1 MKYKWEVTSI
11 EKVNMDSNEDVV
23 LQTYWT
29 LTATSEDNIS
39 VKFDGA
45 TPLEYNPEATNFVP
59 FSELTEEKVLEWIEK
74 QLIKDDGLDILYHE
88 LTEMIDE
95 VRITHDKVEVSGEEL
110 PWS

>member
-1 MKYKWEVTSI
+1 MKYEWKVTSI
-11 EKVNMDSNEDVV
+11 EKVDMNNNKDVV

-39 VKFDGA
+39 VNFDGA

-59 FSELTEEKVLEWIEK
+59 FSELTEELVLEWIKK
-74 QLIKDDGLDILYHE
+74 QLIKEDGLDILYHE
-88 LTEMIDE
+88 LSEMVEE
-95 VRITHDKVEVSGEEL
+95 VRISNNKIEVSGDKL

>member
-1 MKYKWEVTSI
+1 MKYEWKVVSI

-23 LQTYWT
+23 LQTYWR

-39 VKFDGA
+39 VNFDGA

-59 FSELTEEKVLEWIEK
+59 FSELTEELVLEWIKK
-74 QLIKDDGLDILYHE
+74 QLIKQDGLDILYHE
-88 LTEMIDE
+88 LSEMIDE
-95 VRITHDKVEVSGEEL
+95 VRITHDKIEVSGDEL

>member
-1 MKYKWEVTSI
+1 MKYEWKVTSI

-29 LTATSEDNIS
+29 LTATSEDDIS
-39 VKFDGA
+39 VNFDGA

-59 FSELTEEKVLEWIEK
+59 FSELTEELVLEWIKK
-74 QLIKDDGLDILYHE
+74 QLIKEDGLDILYYE
-88 LTEMIDE
+88 LSVMIEE
-95 VRITHDKVEVSGEEL
+95 VRISNNKIEVSGDEL